1 MIGSK
6 QSWLVARGVG
16 SKCVGGKSPWEILV
30 RLVTETKT
38 RPQNFGSLTVD
49 VVVVV
54 ALVAREVI
62 FFVLSFEEVALGWQR
77 VGE

>member
-1 MIGSK
+1 
-6 QSWLVARGVG
+6 
-16 SKCVGGKSPWEILV
+16 V

-54 ALVAREVI
+54 ALVAREV

>member
-1 MIGSK
+1 
-6 QSWLVARGVG
+6 
-16 SKCVGGKSPWEILV
+16 V

-54 ALVAREVI
+54 ALVAR
-62 FFVLSFEEVALGWQR
+62 VLSFFFISLLGSSTRLAESGRIGDRSLSLLLRPLQESPR
-77 VGE
+77 SLVS